1 MIYITLISL
10 IIAVISLRYAIS
22 LRQYL
27 KNFTEVSQK
36 IRNKE
41 FYARLDESNKGQLG
55 EISSN
60 FNSMIFM
67 MEQTIK
73 ELEAN
78 RIKTESILKS
88 ISDGILA
95 IDINSNI
102 ILINSKAKDML
113 GCNDECVE
121 GNHINHSIHQN
132 DVLREIMYYRGTK
145 EIKKVEITLDTEEVY
160 AINFDPIYLQENKE
174 VIIGTIVNIKDITQ
188 RVKLEN
194 MRSEFV
200 ANVTHELKTPL
211 TSISGFVETLRLNE
225 NINVSTRNRFLGI
238 IETESNRLKRLIDDI
253 LLLSFT
259 EEKSNAY
266 KEIVIINDV
275 YNEIEDIV
283 NSLANTKD
291 IEINSL
297 INPQKIELLANRE
310 YIKQILL
317 NVISNAIK
325 YTNDGKQ
332 IFIDI
337 HVDNKN
343 VVISIK
349 DQGIGIPKEDIPR
362 IFERFYRVDKARSR
376 DVGGTGLG
384 LAITKHMVKSMN
396 GTIEVKSE
404 LGVGSEFTINIPQ
417 KNFL

>member
-73 ELEAN
+73 ELEGN

-113 GCNDECVE
+113 GCKDECVE
-121 GNHINHSIHQN
+121 GNHINHSINQN

-145 EIKKVEITLDTEEVY
+145 ESKKVEITLDSEEVY

-291 IEINSL
+291 IEINCL

-337 HVDNKN
+337 HTDNKN